1 MRERDFVALRAAPAL
16 AAAPASAPAASG
28 GVAAPTPA
36 PEVAGGLDLG
46 PSGAGVLLAPL
57 REPWAEAESAFTMQI
72 VDAKAFLPADP
83 DPRPGPS
90 PGDGTGGTEGRRC
103 ARLRLW
109 SLGMRSLSS
118 PLASSLRLRCGS
130 ADIALPSSPPQVPAA
145 APAPRPPTS
154 RFSARSAEG
163 TGAGAGAGAG
173 ADADAD
179 GAGRNRVAVRG
190 LRLGINALYCPL
202 GCVARPRA
210 RAPLLARL

>member
-1 MRERDFVALRAAPAL
+1 MRERDFIALRAAPAF
-16 AAAPASAPAASG
+16 AAAPASAPAAPG

-83 DPRPGPS
+83 DPRPGPGDGDG
-90 PGDGTGGTEGRRC
+90 PGDAEGRRC
-103 ARLRLW
+103 ARLRLR

-118 PLASSLRLRCGS
+118 PLASTLRLRCGS
-130 ADIALPSSPPQVPAA
+130 ADIALPSSPPQAPAA
-145 APAPRPPTS
+145 APVPRPPSS
-154 RFSARSAEG
+154 RVGARSSEG
-163 TGAGAGAGAG
+163 PGAGAGAG
-173 ADADAD
+173 ADAGAD
-179 GAGRNRVAVRG
+179 GAGLNRVAVRG

-210 RAPLLARL
+210 LTLLLARS